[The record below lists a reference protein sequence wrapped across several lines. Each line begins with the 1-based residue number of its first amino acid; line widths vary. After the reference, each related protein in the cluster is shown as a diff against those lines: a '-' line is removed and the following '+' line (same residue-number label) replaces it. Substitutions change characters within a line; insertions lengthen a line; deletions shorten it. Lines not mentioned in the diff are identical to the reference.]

1 MSDDIDHTGKQ
12 VLEDSGRHQ
21 LEKILNE
28 EGLDAKFW
36 LPKLKEILGVT
47 NAQAMKHLS
56 YEDYLKVEPHIK
68 QPWQQQ
74 AFRNILKIPDNKVT
88 LKKLQDER
96 LELMRKNQEQA
107 KLTLKEIKEMQTL
120 GKSQDDEDIK
130 KKLENLRKAM
140 SIPDN
145 SWPTSGKPL
154 IEIIESLH
162 KEIQL
167 TESSLSAP
175 ENLDDKEV
183 LELASGGR
191 ILQGIYKTNKL
202 EDILKKRDHL
212 ISIPENFILFGP
224 EHGPVFQKK
233 EFSSYSSERIF
244 TKVMESRGFTVSCKA
259 KVDCMGFSLECSN
272 DYSIISELEQ
282 NKKSHDENTFICTT
296 KYNYIPLASCFFQH
310 HQIRLST
317 AALCELTEIEKLLGL
332 TTEQDKAQMLNTRF
346 GNFFTKFGS
355 HADTGPFHLGGVYC
369 WKASSEGFKIED
381 IEEVKKIATQTL
393 NIYVGASYCGFG
405 LSAGG
410 GVGVSGS
417 HSEASSHSKST
428 QSIEKNI
435 QLSVTKTGG
444 PVEADSLVQWKSGL
458 MASNKTWSVIDTGFN
473 LVPVWDIILQ
483 CHRNDFKDVYQL
495 GTCLMEAYKAIT
507 KQDVHLLFGEG
518 VISAA
523 EEAQAFLRDLESWE
537 VTHAEEQL
545 KKLICFKQ
553 KLNERNKN
561 HSIWIR
567 VCLSNK
573 ALPDFLAKVIKSYEN
588 AQRNESE
595 YLKAQMRCLI
605 NSEVYSN
612 ENALIYSPIIKWIY
626 QPEEEQKQMS
636 ITNFYEFIGVIEQ
649 EKRSLEEAKLSF
661 NSHIE
666 AVHDAQ
672 IKATFNISSALYSI
686 FKVLRA
692 TVQPDI
698 EFLLVSYVV
707 PLGYSL
713 ESGYFRYLLGGSE
726 IDFMINNMQDAHKMY
741 VCLKEE
747 SASRAQAFLLLTSL
761 TLAIECKEVSVRQKK
776 ERFDFMMSHM
786 KEILSKEVSDVVEK
800 YAECNDF
807 KSLEEDLIN
816 IKLGHWS
823 SKSGMVHKE
832 SLIRELNE
840 ISLRANQVDMS
851 VSETADNY
859 HNVAETCA
867 AIPNK
872 DLSDLIEHLGLE
884 NYYPQKMTPEHVHVI
899 DHFTLQISESHPST
913 NNELPFYFL
922 QKLMIMDYRAR
933 DLTCKSEDLA
943 GQGYATISEEI
954 HPSGEPL
961 NIMDKIF
968 GIPGKTHKKAI
979 ANRALVHP
987 MDVQMAI
994 YHCADD
1000 FMRQWISTKLSVCQF
1015 ALPLLVPNPC
1025 TSEIEFPLWSFRQV
1039 SKNWQQT
1046 KKRGMEKENTYI
1058 EKSISGVPTPIV
1070 SFFRIGKSAHS
1081 KSQLMN
1087 SLLNKHNRNIF
1098 FHRNCLGGSKD
1109 SVLMAGVA
1117 EIFWHCPSGT
1127 KDDRFDQCIAFTN
1140 LHGDAIKHMKQ
1151 AAFLEDISSV
1161 NVVFMSC
1168 SDKEAAESQ
1177 FLNNLL
1183 TSPKPSICLCN
1194 DLENSDPVVSGNK
1207 VMVALKNRNEA
1218 ELIDELKT
1226 LINKLLAAFTHT
1238 CKLEDCASVAQKHGF
1253 HVDEDR
1259 KECREGKALART
1271 LMSHIDDTPVT
1282 DVKEKFLPLQGSLWH
1297 KWCEKDKELTRLRNK
1312 GNRSIEQH
1320 ISDIE
1325 LEKKAIRMI
1334 QLQKTQPINSL
1345 MESLIRTLQT
1355 SSAKTK
1361 RFFLHWLKVLID
1373 DQFCEQLTN
1382 LRQQYLELKTQKET
1396 KIKQDKY
1403 LNNEVDNCLETLS
1416 KKINASMFGLEN
1428 LLRELGQMYEA
1439 LDAGVSMLP
1448 QIAADLMANGFPVEL
1463 MDGDASYVPVKW
1475 VGAVLDE
1482 LIKNIGG
1489 DKRLIVL
1496 SVLGVQSSGKSTLL
1510 NTMFGLQFAVS
1521 AGRCTRGAFMQLVKI
1536 DEKLQKDHGFDYIL
1550 VVDTEGLQSIER
1562 ENKSALNFDNEL
1574 ATFVIGLGN
1583 MTLINVYG
1591 ENASQ
1596 IQDIL
1601 QIVVQAFLR
1610 MKQVKLSPRC
1620 LFVHQNV
1627 GHLSA
1632 QDKNMEA
1639 RECLR
1644 KKLDEMAKTAAQQE
1658 LCEVTCFSDVIRFD
1672 ANEQIHYFSHLW
1684 EGNPPM
1690 APLNPNYSQNVQD
1703 LRNQIL
1709 MIAKEESKSKL
1720 LSISQLKNRIED
1732 LWRALVN
1739 ENFVFSFKNT
1749 LEITAYSKLEKKL
1762 NDWTW
1767 QLRSHMLNLQNKYNN
1782 RIRNCSINHIEN
1794 KHLEEEFQELYGGI
1808 FKDLEVYFN
1817 EGTDCEILVQWRA
1830 SVEKQLQVLKQELID
1845 ELKNKSEELLRYKN
1859 SQSKLELKKSEYADN
1874 LFEKSKHLALRLKN
1888 EALDEEKL
1896 KDHFNCLWIKWV
1908 TELSSNAPHT
1918 EDPNIMVDVENV
1930 LLSHFQKVPNLLG
1943 RFKDISKRKAF
1954 SLDPS
1959 KHIQIHKYVY
1969 LIPKSFTEN
1978 DKSHINQVTG
1988 RIVQSTHEYIETK
2001 RKQKMA
2007 YNKSYIHEIVND
2019 IKKVSS
2025 ASQGQNFNFTTEYQI
2040 DLSLYLCNVAAI
2052 EFIKIHKEFQK
2063 SNDPVAY
2070 LESKREGFFNYFKI
2084 SCQGTTSITTFAD
2097 CLCNKLKEAVQQ
2109 AIYDT
2114 VPLKIA
2120 DSMRSDYPA
2129 FNENKAQ
2136 FEKHIMISLAE
2147 KEDFEQ
2153 YRQYI
2158 HFPEDYYK
2166 TFIKARVEEY
2176 WLDAKNSRLK
2186 TILNITLDLFQN
2198 LIVLVF
2204 GETTQVVKDK
2214 HGSASMW
2221 LDELCRKLE
2230 DNLNISRSDLK
2241 VIEHQ
2246 EIPDLEF
2253 LKEALSKTW
2262 ESRVECLRMNFA
2274 EISFESFDVK
2284 PHLILAKQLCGCME
2298 QCPFCKAICT
2308 STINGHDGDHCVHFH
2323 RPQAVSGIQWYGTD
2337 HLVTDICSSLVASDC
2352 MCILSE
2358 SNQFPY
2364 KNYRQAGPP
2373 YANWSIKHD
2382 NSSQSY
2388 WKWFVCHFRSTL
2400 ERDYL
2405 GKFEGKGEIPQAW
2418 TEITKDSAISELKQL

>member
-1 MSDDIDHTGKQ
+1 MSDDNDHTGKQ
-12 VLEDSGRHQ
+12 GMEDSGRQQ
-21 LEKILNE
+21 LEKILSD
-28 EGLDAKFW
+28 EGLDVQYW
-36 LPKLKEILGVT
+36 LPKLKELLGVT
-47 NAQAMKHLS
+47 SAHAMKHLS
-56 YEDYLKVEPHIK
+56 QEDYLKLEPHVK
-68 QPWQQQ
+68 QPWQQR
-74 AFRNILKIPDNKVT
+74 AFRKILKIPDNKVT

-96 LELMRKNQEQA
+96 LELMKKNQEQA
-107 KLTLKEIKEMQTL
+107 KLALKDLKEMQTL
-120 GKSQDDEDIK
+120 GKSQDDEGIK
-130 KKLENLRKAM
+130 KKLEDLRKAM
-140 SIPDN
+140 SIPEN
-145 SWPTSGKPL
+145 SWPSSSQPL

-162 KEIQL
+162 KEVQL
-167 TESSLSAP
+167 TESSLLVR
-175 ENLDDKEV
+175 ENLDDEEV
-183 LELASGGR
+183 LKWASGGR

-202 EDILKKRDHL
+202 EDVLKKRDHL
-212 ISIPENFILFGP
+212 ISAPENFSLFGP

-233 EFSSYSSERIF
+233 EFSSYSSEKLF
-244 TKVMESRGFTVSCKA
+244 TKVMESRGFTVNCKA
-259 KVDCMGFSLECSN
+259 KAGFMGFSFEGTSDC
-272 DYSIISELEQ
+272 SIISESQ
-282 NKKSHDENTFICTT
+282 QTKKSLAEHNFICTT
-296 KYNYIPLASCFFQH
+296 KYNYIPLASCFFQN

-317 AALCELTEIEKLLGL
+317 AALSELTEIEKILGL
-332 TTEQDKAQMLNTRF
+332 TTEQDKVQVLNTRF

-355 HADTGPFHLGGVYC
+355 HADTGPFHLGGIYW
-369 WKASSEGFKIED
+369 WKASSEGFKTED
-381 IEEVKKIATQTL
+381 MEEVKRIATQTL
-393 NIYVGASYCGFG
+393 DTYVGASYCGFG
-405 LSAGG
+405 LSAGVS
-410 GVGVSGS
+410 VGVS
-417 HSEASSHSKST
+417 SSYSKSSFNSKST
-428 QSIEKNI
+428 ESIEKNI

-483 CHRNDFKDVYQL
+483 CHRNDFKDVYQI
-495 GTCLMEAYKAIT
+495 GTCLAEAYKAIT

-518 VISAA
+518 IISAA
-523 EEAQAFLRDLESWE
+523 EEAQAFLQDLESWE
-537 VTHAEEQL
+537 VTCAVEQL
-545 KKLICFKQ
+545 KKIICFKQ
-553 KLNERNKN
+553 ELNEKNKDYTT
-561 HSIWIR
+561 WIR
-567 VCLSNK
+567 MCLSNK
-573 ALPDFLAKVIKSYEN
+573 ALPDFLAKVVKTYEN
-588 AQRNESE
+588 VPTTESA
-595 YLKAQMRCLI
+595 YIKAQMHCLL
-605 NSEVYSN
+605 NSDVYSC
-612 ENALIYSPIIKWIY
+612 EIAPVYSPIIKWMY
-626 QPEEEQKQMS
+626 LSEEEQKQIS
-636 ITNFYEFIGVIEQ
+636 ISHFYEFIDVLER
-649 EKRSLEEAKLSF
+649 EKRSIEEAKF
-661 NSHIE
+661 NFSSHQSE

-672 IKATFNISSALYSI
+672 IKATFTISSSLYSI

-692 TVQPDI
+692 SEQPDI
-698 EFLLVSYVV
+698 EFLLLSYVV

-713 ESGYFRYLLGGSE
+713 ESGYFQHLLGCSE
-726 IDFMINNMQDAHKMY
+726 IDFMINNMQDAHKTFL
-741 VCLKEE
+741 CLKKN

-761 TLAIECKEVSVRQKK
+761 TLRIDFKDVSVRQKK
-776 ERFDFMMSHM
+776 ECFDFMIGQI
-786 KEILSKEVSDVVEK
+786 KGFLSQDVSDVVDK
-800 YAECNDF
+800 YIECNDF
-807 KSLEEDLIN
+807 KSLEEDLLN
-816 IKLGHWS
+816 IRLGHCK
-823 SKSGMVHKE
+823 SKSGMMHKE
-832 SLIRELNE
+832 SLIKELNE
-840 ISLRANQVDMS
+840 ISLRANQVDIS
-851 VSETADNY
+851 VSETEDHY
-859 HNVAETCA
+859 PTVANTCA
-867 AIPNK
+867 AIQTNYF
-872 DLSDLIEHLGLE
+872 SDLIRNLGLE
-884 NYYPQKMTPEHVHVI
+884 RYYPQKMTPEHVHVI
-899 DHFTLQISESHPST
+899 DHFTLQISENQPST
-913 NNELPFYFL
+913 DNELPFYFL

-933 DLTCKSEDLA
+933 DLTSKSEDIA
-943 GQGYATISEEI
+943 GQGYVTISEEI
-954 HPSGEPL
+954 HPPSEPL
-961 NIMDKIF
+961 NIMGRIF
-968 GIPGKTHKKAI
+968 GVSGEIHKKTI
-979 ANRALVHP
+979 ANRSLVHP

-1000 FMRQWISTKLSVCQF
+1000 FLRQWISTKLSVCQF

-1025 TSEIEFPLWSFRQV
+1025 TSAIEFPLWSFRQV

-1046 KKRGMEKENTYI
+1046 KKWEMGKENTYI
-1058 EKSISGVPTPIV
+1058 EKSISGVSTPIV

-1087 SLLNKHNRNIF
+1087 SLLNKHNCNIF
-1098 FHRNCLGGSKD
+1098 FHRNCLGGNKN
-1109 SVLMAGVA
+1109 SVLMAGLA
-1117 EIFWHCPSGT
+1117 EIFWYCPSGN

-1140 LHGDAIKHMKQ
+1140 LHGDAIQYMKQ
-1151 AAFLEDISSV
+1151 AVFLENISSL
-1161 NVVFMSC
+1161 NVVFMSYY
-1168 SDKEAAESQ
+1168 DKEAQENQ

-1194 DLENSDPVVSGNK
+1194 DIENNHPVVSGNK
-1207 VMVALKNRNEA
+1207 VMVGLRNRNEA
-1218 ELIDELKT
+1218 ELVGELKT
-1226 LINKLLAAFTHT
+1226 FIIKLLATSTHT
-1238 CKLEDCASVAQKHGF
+1238 CKLEDCASVARKHGF

-1271 LMSHIDDTPVT
+1271 LMSHIGDTPVT
-1282 DVKEKFLPLQGSLWH
+1282 DVKEMFLPLQGSLWH

-1320 ISDIE
+1320 RSDIE
-1325 LEKKAIRMI
+1325 SEKKAIRRT
-1334 QLQKTQPINSL
+1334 QVLKAQPINRL
-1345 MESLIRTLQT
+1345 MEALIQTLQT

-1361 RFFLHWLKVLID
+1361 RFFLHWLKVFLD
-1373 DQFCEQLTN
+1373 DLFCDQLTD
-1382 LRQQYLELKTQKET
+1382 LRQQYLELKSKKDTEKN
-1396 KIKQDKY
+1396 KDHD
-1403 LNNEVDNCLETLS
+1403 LNNEVEDCLETLS
-1416 KKINASMFGLEN
+1416 KKINASMFGLEH
-1428 LLRELGQMYEA
+1428 LLREVGQIYEA
-1439 LDAGVSMLP
+1439 LDAGMDMLP

-1463 MDGDASYVPVKW
+1463 MDGDASYVPLKW
-1475 VGAVLDE
+1475 IVAVLDE
-1482 LIKNIGG
+1482 LIKNIG
-1489 DKRLIVL
+1489 DKKLVVL

-1536 DEKLQKDHGFDYIL
+1536 DEKLGKDYGFDYIL

-1632 QDKNMEA
+1632 QDKNMKA
-1639 RECLR
+1639 RECLQ

-1658 LCEVTCFSDVIRFD
+1658 LCEVIRFSDVIKFD
-1672 ANEQIHYFSHLW
+1672 ANEHIHYFSHLW

-1709 MIAKEESKSKL
+1709 MIAKKESKSKL

-1732 LWRALVN
+1732 LWRALLN

-1749 LEITAYSKLEKKL
+1749 LEISAYNKLEKKL
-1762 NDWTW
+1762 NAWTW
-1767 QLRSHMLNLQNKYNN
+1767 QLRSHMLNLQIKYNN
-1782 RIRNCSINHIEN
+1782 RIKNGSINHIEK
-1794 KHLEEEFQELYGGI
+1794 KHLEEEFQEPHGGI

-1845 ELKNKSEELLRYKN
+1845 ELKNKSEELIRYKN
-1859 SQSKLELKKSEYADN
+1859 SQSKLELKKSEYEEN
-1874 LFEKSKHLALRLKN
+1874 LFKKSKHLALRLKN
-1888 EALDEEKL
+1888 KALDEEQL
-1896 KDHFNCLWIKWV
+1896 KDNFKCLWIQWV
-1908 TELSSNAPHT
+1908 TELSSSVPHT

-1930 LLSHFQKVPNLLG
+1930 LISHFHEVPNLVD

-1954 SLDPS
+1954 SLDVS
-1959 KHIQIHKYVY
+1959 KHIQIHKYLY

-1978 DKSHINQVTG
+1978 DKSYINQITG

-2007 YNKSYIHEIVND
+2007 YNRSYIHEIVNE

-2025 ASQGQNFNFTTEYQI
+2025 ASQGPNFKFTAEYQI
-2040 DLSLYLCNVAAI
+2040 DLSLYLCNIASI

-2109 AIYDT
+2109 AIYDS

-2136 FEKHIMISLAE
+2136 FEKHILISLAE

-2166 TFIKARVEEY
+2166 TFIKARVEEH
-2176 WLDAKNSRLK
+2176 WLNAKKSRLK
-2186 TILNITLDLFQN
+2186 TILNITLDFFQN
-2198 LIVLVF
+2198 LIVLAI

-2214 HGSASMW
+2214 HGNAALW
-2221 LDELCRKLE
+2221 LDELCRKLG
-2230 DNLNISRSDLK
+2230 DNLNISRGDLK

-2246 EIPDLEF
+2246 EITNLEF

-2262 ESRVECLRMNFA
+2262 KSRVECLRMSFA
-2274 EISFESFDVK
+2274 EISLGSFDVK

-2308 STINGHDGDHCVHFH
+2308 NTISGHDGDHCVHFH
-2323 RPQAVSGIQWYGTD
+2323 RPQAVSGIQWYETD

-2364 KNYRQAGPP
+2364 KNYKQAGPP
-2373 YANWSIKHD
+2373 YSNWSIKHD
-2382 NSSQSY
+2382 NSSQAY
-2388 WKWFVCHFRSTL
+2388 WKWFVCHFQSTL

-2405 GKFEGKGEIPQAW
+2405 GRFEGKGVIPQAW